1 MLTCEELMGYWSS
14 LALPATMPKEQRIR
28 RAERVLAA
36 VGLTSHVR
44 TVVSGRRMMDS
55 GEWETDALFDNIY
68 KFCDVDGSL
77 LSTVCGPAT
86 LNRIKCKRD
95 KMVT

>member
-1 MLTCEELMGYWSS
+1 MC
-14 LALPATMPKEQRIR
+14 IR
-28 RAERVLAA
+28 DRWE
-36 VGLTSHVR
+36 TDD
-44 TVVSGRRMMDS
+44 SGEWETDDS
-55 GEWETDALFDNIY
+55 GEWETDALFDYIY